1 MDIKTSVELEL
12 DCNDSFK
19 EKLGREPTQAELSFW
34 KECFELLQKVDESE
48 RDYYTKL
55 MGTFAYRKDRKGK
68 KLNTRDTPLATEKVG
83 AVKPQ
88 EEPIDSIDPDFV
100 EFLPKAK
107 QEEQ

>member
-12 DCNDSFK
+12 DCNESFN
-19 EKLGREPTQAELSFW
+19 EKQGRKPTPAELSFW
-34 KECFELLQKVDESE
+34 MECFELLQKVDESE

-68 KLNTRDTPLATEKVG
+68 KLNTRDTSLATEKVESE
-83 AVKPQ
+83 KPH
-88 EEPIDSIDPDFV
+88 IDPDFA

-107 QEEQ
+107 QEQRDG